1 MYKGGTE
8 RSEAE
13 AVGYTLYP
21 CPKRLWY
28 PASPIYT
35 ASTRQECANNAK
47 YAMRNQVTPTLCFKK
62 KERQIRNRKKHV
74 PTLCLE
80 G

>member
-1 MYKGGTE
+1 MYKGETE
-8 RSEAE
+8 RSD

-21 CPKRLWY
+21 CQKRLWY

-35 ASTRQECANNAK
+35 VSTRQECANNAK
-47 YAMRNQVTPTLCFKK
+47 YAMRNQVTPTLCSKER
-62 KERQIRNRKKHV
+62 ERQIPNWKKHV